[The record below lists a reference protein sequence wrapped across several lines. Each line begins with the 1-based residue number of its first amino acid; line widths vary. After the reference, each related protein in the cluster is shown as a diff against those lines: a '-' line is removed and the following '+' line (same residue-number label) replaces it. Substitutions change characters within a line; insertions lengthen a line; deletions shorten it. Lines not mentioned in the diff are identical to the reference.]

1 MESNFTEPAP
11 ETAADTLKMLSTDN
25 DRLSQRRVP
34 WVLLAG
40 FGAVAAWFVA
50 AAATTT
56 PGGEYEPPATLW
68 LALVVT
74 LTIAHLIQKETGIRF
89 QKVGTKATLAFVGII
104 VAGLALFSA
113 SFGLVALGATWAVA
127 VTSLSAFVIT
137 TLLARV
143 AYDSALERLRSE

>member
-1 MESNFTEPAP
+1 MESNFTELAP

-50 AAATTT
+50 AAAITT
-56 PGGEYEPPATLW
+56 PGGDYEPPATLW

-89 QKVGTKATLAFVGII
+89 RKMGAKASLAFVGII

-113 SFGLVALGATWAVA
+113 SLGLVALGATWAVA
-127 VTSLSAFVIT
+127 VTSLAAFVIT

>member
-1 MESNFTEPAP
+1 MESNFTGPTP
-11 ETAADTLKMLSTDN
+11 ETAADTLKALSTDN

-56 PGGEYEPPATLW
+56 PGGDYEPPATLW

-89 QKVGTKATLAFVGII
+89 QQMGTKATLAFAGII

-113 SFGLVALGATWAVA
+113 SLGLVAFGATWAVA
-127 VTSLSAFVIT
+127 VTSLAAFVIT

>member
-1 MESNFTEPAP
+1 M
-11 ETAADTLKMLSTDN
+11 
-25 DRLSQRRVP
+25 
-34 WVLLAG
+34 
-40 FGAVAAWFVA
+40 
-50 AAATTT
+50 
-56 PGGEYEPPATLW
+56 
-68 LALVVT
+68 
-74 LTIAHLIQKETGIRF
+74 
-89 QKVGTKATLAFVGII
+89 GTKATLAFVGII

>member
-1 MESNFTEPAP
+1 MKA
-11 ETAADTLKMLSTDN
+11 LSTDN
-25 DRLSQRRVP
+25 NRLSQRRVP
-34 WVLLAG
+34 RVLLAG

>member
-50 AAATTT
+50 AAAITT
-56 PGGEYEPPATLW
+56 PGGDYEPPATLW

-89 QKVGTKATLAFVGII
+89 RKMGAKASLAFVGII

-113 SFGLVALGATWAVA
+113 SLGLVALGATWAVA
-127 VTSLSAFVIT
+127 VTSLAAFVIT